1 MAKEVIILIWV
12 VLECLPN
19 TSFRVKIVSDEEEN
33 TDSWFEDL
41 EILAHISWKMR
52 TNYIRV
58 MPWDKVQVEMTPYD
72 LTKGRIT
79 FRFKD
84 QSFNKNPE
92 QDNNKN

>member
-1 MAKEVIILIWV
+1 MAKEVIVLTGTV
-12 VLECLPN
+12 VECLPN
-19 TSFRVKIVSDEEEN
+19 TTFRVIIIGDEEWNPE
-33 TDSWFEDL
+33 SWFENI

-72 LTKGRIT
+72 LTKWRIT

-84 QSFNKNPE
+84 NQVRIK
-92 QDNNKN
+92 K